1 MALSFSKR
9 VNGTK
14 AYYNMIRR
22 VAFPRS
28 TSIIVVTS
36 FLFST
41 VGLGTSFLIAQR
53 NLASFVM
60 GAAWGIAI
68 LLLPMLAANL
78 LLYLTLMKEDP
89 LFYLRRC
96 LAFSLFTTT
105 AWVST
110 FFVCSMLSFIP
121 GFVFPDFA
129 VVVGLFAVMPLR
141 SVAVFSMSRTSFVKR
156 TFFSLTEPTMTAL
169 SAIVIFDEAA
179 GRIAIGWVLSSL
191 LGLAFAFALIVT
203 IESQGR
209 RVIGFSPIRMFR
221 AFLTDW
227 LEARNEELE
236 SYLKELGEETKLDLT
251 TFAFRRTRDKK
262 TKGVMLVSNLHPG
275 PFLNIGSSVIPFL
288 FPAVM
293 ERRYGAVG
301 VVPHGVSGHE
311 ANLVSQEENARVVE
325 WVIANL
331 KNGEYVGEATPVK
344 RSTNEM
350 ATATCQVFDGSALVT
365 MTAAPY
371 DMEDI
376 PSEVADHLAQSSNG
390 QFRHVALIDAHNSL
404 TEEATLPPERVQ
416 ALEQAASM
424 SLQSVLGVSGSP
436 LRVGVARNVPR
447 EFTLKDGFGPGGIIV
462 VATEVDGHRFAYITI
477 DGNNMMKGVREQI
490 LAKAGE
496 VGFEDAE
503 AMTTDTHMVNGVVS
517 APLGYHVVGE
527 AVPTGALLNYITA
540 TCQEA
545 MANLEPCEVA
555 VVSGKITVKALGT
568 KSLRRVMSL
577 VYRNSK
583 LTASTLFP
591 LVIALAVL
599 SLIFLV

>member
-14 AYYNMIRR
+14 AYYNIIRR

-28 TSIIVVTS
+28 TSIIVLAS

-41 VGLGTSFLIAQR
+41 LGLGTSFLIAQR
-53 NLASFVM
+53 NLASFAM
-60 GAAWGIAI
+60 GAAWGIVI
-68 LLLPMLAANL
+68 LLIPNFAANV
-78 LLYLTLMKEDP
+78 LLYPTVMREDP

-105 AWVST
+105 AWVMT
-110 FFVCSMLSFIP
+110 FIVCSMLTFVP
-121 GFVFPDFA
+121 KFVFPDFA

-169 SAIVIFDEAA
+169 SAIVIFNEAA
-179 GRIAIGWVLSSL
+179 GRIAIGWVLSSV
-191 LGLAFAFALIVT
+191 LGLAFAFALIAT
-203 IESQGR
+203 IETQGR

-236 SYLKELGEETKLDLT
+236 SYLKELGEETELNLI
-251 TFAFRRTRDKK
+251 TFAFRSTADRK

-275 PFLNIGSSVIPFL
+275 PFLNIGSSVLPFL
-288 FPAVM
+288 FQALI
-293 ERRYGAVG
+293 ERKYGALG
-301 VVPHGVSGHE
+301 IVPHGVSGHE
-311 ANLVSQEENARVVE
+311 LNLVSQEENARVVE

-331 KNGEYVGEATPVK
+331 KNGQYVGEATPVQ

-376 PSEVADHLAQSSNG
+376 PSEVAAHLASSTNG

-404 TEEATLPPERVQ
+404 TEEATMPPERVQ
-416 ALEQAASM
+416 ALEQAASA
-424 SLQSVLGVSGSP
+424 SIKSVAGVSSSP
-436 LRVGVARNVPR
+436 LRVGAARNVPP
-447 EFTLKDGFGPGGIIV
+447 EFTLKDGFGPGGIMV
-462 VATEVDGHRFAYITI
+462 VATEVGGHRFAYITI
-477 DGNNMMKGVREQI
+477 DGNNMVKGLREQI
-490 LAKAGE
+490 LAKARE

-517 APLGYHVVGE
+517 ARLGYHLVGE
-527 AVPTGALLNYITA
+527 AVPASALLNYTTA

-555 VVSGKITVKALGT
+555 VVSGKMMVKALGT
-568 KSLRRVMSL
+568 SSLRRVMSL

-591 LVIALAVL
+591 LVIVLAVL

>member
-1 MALSFSKR
+1 
-9 VNGTK
+9 
-14 AYYNMIRR
+14 MI
-22 VAFPRS
+22 
-28 TSIIVVTS
+28 
-36 FLFST
+36 
-41 VGLGTSFLIAQR
+41 
-53 NLASFVM
+53 
-60 GAAWGIAI
+60 
-68 LLLPMLAANL
+68 
-78 LLYLTLMKEDP
+78 
-89 LFYLRRC
+89 
-96 LAFSLFTTT
+96 
-105 AWVST
+105 T
-110 FFVCSMLSFIP
+110 FIVCSMLSFIP

-156 TFFSLTEPTMTAL
+156 TFFSLTEPTITAL
-169 SAIVIFDEAA
+169 AAIVIFNEAA

-236 SYLKELGEETKLDLT
+236 SYLKELGEESELDLT
-251 TFAFRRTRDKK
+251 TFAFRRTADRK
-262 TKGVMLVSNLHPG
+262 TKAVMLVSNLHPG

-288 FPAVM
+288 FQAVM
-293 ERRYGAVG
+293 EREYGAVG

-331 KNGEYVGEATPVK
+331 NDGQYVGEATPVT
-344 RSTNEM
+344 RSTNEI

-376 PSEVADHLAQSSNG
+376 PSEVADHLASYANG
-390 QFRHVALIDAHNSL
+390 HFRHVALIDAHNSL
-404 TEEATLPPERVQ
+404 TEEATMPPERIQ
-416 ALEQAASM
+416 ALEQAASA
-424 SLQSVLGVSGSP
+424 SLQSVAGLAGST
-436 LRVGVARNVPR
+436 LRVGVARNVPT
-447 EFTLKDGFGPGGIIV
+447 EFTLKDGFGPAGIMV
-462 VATEVDGHRFAYITI
+462 MATEVGGHRFAYITI
-477 DGNNMMKGVREQI
+477 DGNNMMKGLREQI
-490 LAKAGE
+490 LAKARG

-527 AVPTGALLNYITA
+527 AVPTGTFLNHITA

-555 VVSGKITVKALGT
+555 VVSGKMTVKALGT

-583 LTASTLFP
+583 LTAFTLFP
-591 LVIALAVL
+591 LVIVLAVL